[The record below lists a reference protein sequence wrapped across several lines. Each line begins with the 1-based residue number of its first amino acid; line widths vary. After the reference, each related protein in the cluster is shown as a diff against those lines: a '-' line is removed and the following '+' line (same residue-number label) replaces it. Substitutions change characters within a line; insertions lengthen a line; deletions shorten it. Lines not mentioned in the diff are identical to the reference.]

1 MGHRREHL
9 LIGRSPV
16 SPRQSCQVACPAAPP
31 HPRAC
36 SGAWWARARG
46 PATPLLGRK
55 DPAARL
61 LFDKARQAIFG
72 RKLGRASRN
81 RPRAGF
87 GNLKFIF
94 HFLGYFKSDS
104 NFQNSYQI
112 HFLSK
117 NYETSSIILLNLR
130 SIQ

>member
-1 MGHRREHL
+1 MPSRVPNYAASPSRMLGSVVGTRPWASHAALGPQGPSRPVTVRQGQVGH
-9 LIGRSPV
+9 
-16 SPRQSCQVACPAAPP
+16 
-31 HPRAC
+31 
-36 SGAWWARARG
+36 
-46 PATPLLGRK
+46 
-55 DPAARL
+55 
-61 LFDKARQAIFG
+61 FG

-81 RPRAGF
+81 LPRAGF